1 MMWFFLTVRRD
12 YLFVRSWRVVALEE
26 CPMQASNKGIVKVKW
41 VSVKIPRWKSGGYEK
56 CEDER
61 ICGLEREGWFEVR
74 SFSV

>member
-1 MMWFFLTVRRD
+1 
-12 YLFVRSWRVVALEE
+12 
-26 CPMQASNKGIVKVKW
+26 MQASNKGIVKVKW